1 MNMCLNFVD
10 KQMRTLATAGTTR
23 FVQIFSTSISATT
36 LRYATLYT
44 GMRYASSQ
52 ASPKSSNNSKSDPG
66 SYKLTGIGSHKDDS
80 VVFSETKSSVSTK
93 SSLTSNTTSNTNTT
107 AKPNTPTTSNTN
119 PNTVSSVEK
128 ITESD
133 IITALTESEKL
144 SGTKLNFPKLVSM
157 GNQSSGKSSVMEALT
172 GVELFP
178 KGAFMVTKRPLS
190 IVLQRVES
198 GKWAEFEDGVKIF
211 DFEEVR
217 KRIERENQL
226 VGKQIVSEQP
236 IHVKICSP
244 HVYNL
249 SVTDLPGYIS
259 VVKHGEDKNLPK
271 KIRELC
277 KPYVLDQNTIPLV
290 ISSATEDPANCKG
303 LKEVISH
310 SADGRSFGVVTK
322 MDLPTNLDATLEL
335 LRNEM
340 YPLGFGFFGVVLRS
354 SDSIKNGVGIEQQFT
369 KEDQFFT
376 QKKLK
381 DGELNLGVPLLRK
394 TLSETMLKLI
404 APQLPK
410 VIIELDK
417 IIERLQR
424 SESFLTK
431 LSEETDLDTISKDL
445 AAIVKRLHTE
455 SSYRTSFEKGFRLAL
470 REQVEK
476 MVNEQFKE
484 KFGKK
489 FMSESF
495 PQNKTEDP
503 ENPYE
508 DQIGSERIHITEHM
522 GEILQ
527 KRYSSVSEF
536 GREKFDLDRLK
547 RVFIFG
553 DNCPEK
559 LTDRILHNLKDKFS
573 EIGGLLSFFTLR
585 LPDDRNVSRIE
596 WTDNLNRAINCLID
610 PTSKTN
616 LQLLSFDLIMK
627 QLFEFINGI
636 QIDNPNSQKTELARE
651 FGKYLFDKI
660 GRQIYGKDLASSI
673 YHHMNTEKRPDP
685 DFHMMGYELSRLT
698 GKPLHFSHWFS
709 KPKRTD
715 VEVFGPEWTSAYS
728 QMLIDRVT
736 DALFKSIGVNLLDP
750 LIEEAIRYTLQTFRG
765 DHVAEEAEKQKTK
778 ITALKKH
785 RDTLLYAAK
794 TYTITDTHVEES
806 CVTRNQ

>member
-1 MNMCLNFVD
+1 
-10 KQMRTLATAGTTR
+10 MRTLATAGATR
-23 FVQIFSTSISATT
+23 FIIVASTQS
-36 LRYATLYT
+36 LRYAGL
-44 GMRYASSQ
+44 YASRCMSTN
-52 ASPKSSNNSKSDPG
+52 AKSANTKKGNDSG
-66 SYKLTGIGSHKDDS
+66 TATYKLSGIGSHKDDS
-80 VVFSETKSSVSTK
+80 VVFSETKTPSTK
-93 SSLTSNTTSNTNTT
+93 PTTPTNTPSKNAT
-107 AKPNTPTTSNTN
+107 QANAAPAVTTTHFENMST
-119 PNTVSSVEK
+119 K

-226 VGKQIVSEQP
+226 VGKQIVSENP

-310 SADGRSFGVVTK
+310 NADGRSFGVVTK
-322 MDLPTNLDATLEL
+322 MDLPNNLDATLEL

-354 SDSIKNGVGIEQQFT
+354 SDSIKNGVGIEQQFV

-381 DGELNLGVPLLRK
+381 DGELSLGVPLLRK

-431 LSEETDLDTISKDL
+431 LSEESDLDTISKDL

-495 PQNKTEDP
+495 PGETNVQDP

-522 GEILQ
+522 GQILNH
-527 KRYSSVSEF
+527 RYSSVKEF
-536 GREKFDLDRLK
+536 GRDKFDLDRLK

-559 LTDRILHNLKDKFS
+559 LTDKILHNLKDKFS

-610 PTSKTN
+610 PASKTN

-627 QLFEFINGI
+627 ELFEFINGI

-698 GKPLHFSHWFS
+698 GKPLNFTHWFTN
-709 KPKRTD
+709 PKRTD
-715 VEVFGPEWTSAYS
+715 IEVFGPEWTSAYS
-728 QMLIDRVT
+728 QMLVDRVT

-794 TYTITDTHVEES
+794 TYTITSEVSEEKSGVEH
-806 CVTRNQ
+806 NQ